1 MKREISTLE
10 YNTFNLGGNRIMKNG
25 YPEKRYNVLRSVI
38 MLIVCLILLNCSKQD
53 QSQGKKEE
61 NIKKPV
67 TELKYGIAV
76 SPEGKFNP
84 LISNTQYDGY
94 VNSLVYDSLL
104 KLNSKI
110 ELEPAM
116 AEKYDISNEGK
127 KVVFTLKSG
136 IKFHDGNPVT
146 SKDVKFTLESLANPK
161 YKGDLTS
168 YVQSITGFKA
178 FNEGKAKEISG
189 IKCPDDKTVEINFDT
204 PYSPVLINIGTLGI
218 LPAHIWEKAEID
230 TWEKNNEILSKAV
243 GSGPYKMEEFKN
255 GEFVKLSANTEYYNG
270 NPKIKTFIFRV
281 INEETVSAE
290 LLNGSIDIADISN
303 IKSGDAKILTEKG
316 IEIVKYPN
324 SKIQYMGFN
333 LRNKTLQDVKL
344 RTAIAYGIDRKGIV
358 DGLLE
363 GNGVIINTPMVPTLW
378 SYPKE
383 GLVEYKFDEVKAK
396 SLLKEAG
403 YEDTDGDGTVDKEG
417 KNLEL
422 TLTVPTGDKIRE
434 KTGTVIQENLGKIG
448 IKVKIESMEFKA
460 VMEKVVGNHD
470 FELYLMGNTLD
481 ADPDPTPNWYSTQAS
496 DEKGVFGWNI
506 TGFRSDEAD
515 KLMDMNRAATDI
527 SERAKI
533 LNEFGR
539 LLNKELPWIPLYA
552 SDIVKAYN
560 KGLKNYTPNTF
571 VEFYNVEKWELEK

>member
-1 MKREISTLE
+1 MKKEAQ
-10 YNTFNLGGNRIMKNG
+10 K
-25 YPEKRYNVLRSVI
+25 KRYNVLKSVLI
-38 MLIVCLILLNCSKQD
+38 LIVFLVLVSCSKQN
-53 QSQGKKEE
+53 QSQEKKEE
-61 NIKKPV
+61 NRKKSV
-67 TELKYGIAV
+67 QELNYGIAV

-94 VNSLVYDSLL
+94 VNSLIYDSLL

-116 AEKYDISNEGK
+116 AEKYDISDGGK
-127 KVVFTLKSG
+127 KIVFTLKSG

-161 YKGDLTS
+161 YKGDLSS
-168 YVQSITGFKA
+168 YVQSIAGFKE
-178 FNEGKAKEISG
+178 FNEGKTKEISG
-189 IKCPDDKTVEINFDT
+189 IKLPDDKTVEINFDT

-218 LPAHIWEKAEID
+218 LPAHIWEKTEID
-230 TWEKNNEILSKAV
+230 TWEKNNELLSKAV
-243 GSGPYKMEEFKN
+243 GSGPYKIEEFKN
-255 GEFVKLSANTEYYNG
+255 GEFVKLVANSEYYNG
-270 NPKIKTFIFRV
+270 NPKIKTFIFKV

-290 LLNGSIDIADISN
+290 LLNGSIDMADISN
-303 IKSGDAKILTEKG
+303 IKSSDAKILTEKN
-316 IEIVKYPN
+316 IEIIKYPN

-333 LRNKTLQDVKL
+333 LRNKTLQDIRL
-344 RTAIAYGIDRKGIV
+344 RTAIAYGIDRKGIT

-363 GNGVIINTPMVPTLW
+363 GNGIIINTPMVPTLW

-383 GLVEYKFDEVKAK
+383 GLIEYKFDETKAK
-396 SLLKEAG
+396 FFLKEAG
-403 YEDTDGDGTVDKEG
+403 YEDTNGDGTVDKEG

-422 TLTVPTGDKIRE
+422 VLTVPTGDKIRE
-434 KTGTVIQENLGKIG
+434 KTGTVIQENLAKIG
-448 IKVKIESMEFKA
+448 IKIKIEAMEFKA

-506 TGFRSDEAD
+506 TGFRSQEAD
-515 KLMDMNRAATDI
+515 KLMDMNRSATDI

-533 LNEFGR
+533 LNEFGI

-552 SDIVKAYN
+552 SDIVKAFN

-571 VEFYNVEKWELEK
+571 VEFYSVEKWELEK

>member
-1 MKREISTLE
+1 MKKEAQ
-10 YNTFNLGGNRIMKNG
+10 K
-25 YPEKRYNVLRSVI
+25 KRYNVLKSVLI
-38 MLIVCLILLNCSKQD
+38 LIVFLVLVSCSKQN
-53 QSQGKKEE
+53 QSQEKKEE
-61 NIKKPV
+61 NRKKSV
-67 TELKYGIAV
+67 QELNYGIAV

-94 VNSLVYDSLL
+94 VNSLIYDSLL

-116 AEKYDISNEGK
+116 AEKYDISDGGK
-127 KVVFTLKSG
+127 KIVFTLKSG

-161 YKGDLTS
+161 YKGDLSS
-168 YVQSITGFKA
+168 YVQSIAGFKE
-178 FNEGKAKEISG
+178 FNEGKTKEISG
-189 IKCPDDKTVEINFDT
+189 IKLPDDKTVEINFDT

-218 LPAHIWEKAEID
+218 LPAHIWEKTEID
-230 TWEKNNEILSKAV
+230 TWEKNNELLSKAV
-243 GSGPYKMEEFKN
+243 GSGPYKIEEFKN
-255 GEFVKLSANTEYYNG
+255 GEFVKLVANSEYYNG
-270 NPKIKTFIFRV
+270 NPKIKTFIFKV

-290 LLNGSIDIADISN
+290 LLNGSIDMADISN
-303 IKSGDAKILTEKG
+303 IKSSDAKILTEKN
-316 IEIVKYPN
+316 IEIIKYPN

-333 LRNKTLQDVKL
+333 LRNKTLQDIRL
-344 RTAIAYGIDRKGIV
+344 RTAIAYGIDRKGIT

-363 GNGVIINTPMVPTLW
+363 GNGIIINTPMVPTLW

-383 GLVEYKFDEVKAK
+383 GLIEYKFDETKAK
-396 SLLKEAG
+396 FFLKEAG
-403 YEDTDGDGTVDKEG
+403 YEDTNGDGTVDKEG

-422 TLTVPTGDKIRE
+422 VLTVPTGDKIRE
-434 KTGTVIQENLGKIG
+434 KMGTVIQENLAKIG
-448 IKVKIESMEFKA
+448 IKIKIEAMEFKA

-506 TGFRSDEAD
+506 TGFRSQEAD
-515 KLMDMNRAATDI
+515 KLMDMNRSATDI

-533 LNEFGR
+533 LNEFGI

-552 SDIVKAYN
+552 SDIVKAFN

-571 VEFYNVEKWELEK
+571 VEFYSVEKWELEK